1 MKSLTVVKVAD
12 GQRSPEPLG
21 EPRHPA
27 QNVCHH
33 VAKHAQ
39 RHGPRRLITMDLCKF
54 CEELV
59 ASLCRDLHRRSNLMH
74 KDYFV
79 PLRGLLER
87 SRHCRLCHLI
97 DEYVARE
104 FGTRSFYNNTQL
116 KIVPV
121 RSHPDDLESPLTEIT
136 LVARPSGPRFGI
148 AVWASQGKFL
158 VDCPNFT
165 ASSFSDPDQV
175 ALPPPQ
181 ASSAVIH
188 HCSAITA
195 QRPLP
200 SSEPG
205 SKRAARPTRT
215 ANELLMEQ

>member
-1 MKSLTVVKVAD
+1 
-12 GQRSPEPLG
+12 
-21 EPRHPA
+21 
-27 QNVCHH
+27 
-33 VAKHAQ
+33 
-39 RHGPRRLITMDLCKF
+39 MDLCKF
-54 CEELV
+54 CEELI

-74 KDYFV
+74 RDYFV
-79 PLRGLLER
+79 PLKGLLER
-87 SRHCRLCHLI
+87 SRDCRLCHLI
-97 DEYVARE
+97 DEYAARAFE
-104 FGTRSFYNNTQL
+104 DTTRSFYNNTQF

-136 LVARPSGPRFGI
+136 LVARPSGPNFGI
-148 AVWASQGKFL
+148 AVWASRGKFH
-158 VDCPNFT
+158 VDCANFI
-165 ASSFSDPDQV
+165 ASFLSDPRQV
-175 ALPPPQ
+175 ALPPPR

-188 HCSAITA
+188 RCPTITA

>member
-1 MKSLTVVKVAD
+1 
-12 GQRSPEPLG
+12 
-21 EPRHPA
+21 
-27 QNVCHH
+27 
-33 VAKHAQ
+33 
-39 RHGPRRLITMDLCKF
+39 MDLCKF
-54 CEELV
+54 CDELV

-74 KDYFV
+74 RNYFV
-79 PLRGLLER
+79 PLKGLLER

-97 DEYVARE
+97 DEYATKASE
-104 FGTRSFYNNTQL
+104 DTTRSFYNNTQF

-121 RSHPDDLESPLTEIT
+121 RSHPDDLESPLTEIR
-136 LVARPSGPRFGI
+136 LDARPSGPNFGI
-148 AVWASQGKFL
+148 AVWASRGKLL
-158 VDCPNFT
+158 VDCANSLAF
-165 ASSFSDPDQV
+165 SLSDPHQE
-175 ALPPPQ
+175 ALPPPR

-188 HCSAITA
+188 RCLTITA